1 MSIIDVQNF
10 LKWSLIAISID
21 NPTYTKSTCMKL
33 AIKELQQEKKKR
45 NFIRLQ
51 SLKLQKENVNM
62 SKTQSIII
70 AINKWK
76 NL

>member
-1 MSIIDVQNF
+1 MSAIDVKNF
-10 LKWSLIAISID
+10 LKWSFIAISID

-51 SLKLQKENVNM
+51 SLKLQKENNNM

-70 AINKWK
+70 AINNWK
-76 NL
+76 HL